1 MSRGLEWPLDI
12 VLFAPPPGLEPR
24 QRVPK
29 TRVLPLHHGG
39 TAETYVFCQVFIMPY
54 SSDAAY
60 HGVSRG
66 IVTNFWRIPMRDGS
80 AANGIETIF
89 KKVFLPR
96 TDVIWRE
103 NAIIRTYANKSN
115 QYLSEKSKVS
125 IFTKIF

>member
-1 MSRGLEWPLDI
+1 MTI
-12 VLFAPPPGLEPR
+12 VGELGPSDFSERTRFHAPPPGLEPR

-89 KKVFLPR
+89 KKFFA
-96 TDVIWRE
+96 E
-103 NAIIRTYANKSN
+103 N
-115 QYLSEKSKVS
+115 
-125 IFTKIF
+125 